1 MQTADNIFLFV
12 VLVSAVIV
20 ITVFFV
26 SLKKDRQKAEQKQIK
41 NIPQRKVQS
50 SKSNGIISETAQL
63 TEKADTRTRRIDD
76 KGNISATN
84 ESFQLVFTT
93 KDNKKLYFSVTKQ
106 ALKAMPF
113 NEKGLLTYK
122 NKNFIKFKYSG
133 GTIENK

>member
-76 KGNISATN
+76 KGNISTTN